1 MKNSAGRQLFLW
13 AYMLTVT
20 DDHFKACDSA
30 GVIRILVANCRA
42 NTLALQQEKK
52 IQFQDAMVYGYYQTV
67 RAGLVAI
74 KGAIG

>member
-30 GVIRILVANCRA
+30 GVIRILIANCRA

-52 IQFQDAMVYGYYQTV
+52 IQFQDAMDIIRQYVPDWSQSRG
-67 RAGLVAI
+67 R
-74 KGAIG
+74 